1 LDVES
6 VAACSRIHRRCG
18 TSFII
23 VVVIT
28 SIFVFSLFGRGPL
41 WERII
46 ARIVLLPLVIG
57 ISYEVIKGAAKSDTW
72 GKYLIMP
79 ALSLQ
84 YLTTR
89 EPDPS
94 MLEVAIKSLE
104 VALNPHAISSATEEE
119 KKQEDGILEQTG
131 GS

>member
-1 LDVES
+1 VES

>member
-1 LDVES
+1 
-6 VAACSRIHRRCG
+6 
-18 TSFII
+18 
-23 VVVIT
+23 
-28 SIFVFSLFGRGPL
+28 VFSFFGGGAIWQRAL
-41 WERII
+41 

-57 ISYEVIKGAAKSDTW
+57 ISYEFIKAASRSDTW

-89 EPDPS
+89 EPDES

-104 VALNPHAISSATEEE
+104 VALDPDAAS
-119 KKQEDGILEQTG
+119 G
-131 GS
+131 